1 MSKTPLPQVF
11 HETCCRISIGRAL
24 PVLVRESLQSGLL
37 NNMKRVRNQG
47 SALTEMGPALFV
59 LLILIFF
66 PMLNLIQIGAAYA
79 LANTYHQ
86 HIIRE
91 IAFRRPEQKDTAI
104 AAVNRE
110 IDANGLYQFIRVTN
124 KTVDQVEF
132 LDRTGTP
139 INAPLPPVD
148 DVSSAANDLRNSI
161 AKVRVTTTMTIA
173 PYFTIPFF
181 QSIPG
186 ISAPVPFR
194 VQTDKPQD
202 EKGVN

>member
-1 MSKTPLPQVF
+1 MKLI
-11 HETCCRISIGRAL
+11 R
-24 PVLVRESLQSGLL
+24 QS
-37 NNMKRVRNQG
+37 QG
-47 SALTEMGPALFV
+47 SALAEMGPALFV
-59 LLILIFF
+59 LLILVFF

-91 IAFRRPEQKDTAI
+91 IAFRRPEQKDQAI

-110 IDANGLYQFIRVTN
+110 IDANGLYTFIKAIDKR
-124 KTVDQVEF
+124 VDQVEF
-132 LDRTGTP
+132 LDRNGSVITTP
-139 INAPLPPVD
+139 IPAADNT
-148 DVSSAANDLRNSI
+148 SAEANDLRNSI
-161 AKVRVTTTMTIA
+161 SRVRVTTTMTVA

-181 QSIPG
+181 QPIPG